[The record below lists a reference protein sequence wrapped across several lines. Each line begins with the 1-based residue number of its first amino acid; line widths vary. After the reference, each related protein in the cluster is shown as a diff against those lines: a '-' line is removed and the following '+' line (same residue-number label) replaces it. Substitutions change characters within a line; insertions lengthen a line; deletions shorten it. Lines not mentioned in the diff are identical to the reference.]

1 MKKLDEKLMGISG
14 SVPPS
19 LHAAMEDARWDYKK
33 NMSQFVRLA
42 VESFAISEGF
52 WSPDDEPKIDESELT
67 DAQRE
72 AIAADEKRA
81 AEAAEAAEA
90 EAEAKAAEDAAAAK
104 AEADAAAKAA
114 ENSQDQGTGDAPA
127 EPTTGDA
134 PAEPTKTTSR
144 SRK

>member
-1 MKKLDEKLMGISG
+1 MKKNTETLMGISG

-52 WSPDDEPKIDESELT
+52 WTPDEPEELDESQLT
-67 DAQRE
+67 DEQRE

-81 AEAAEAAEA
+81 EEAAAA
-90 EAEAKAAEDAAAAK
+90 EAEAKAAEEAAAAK

-114 ENSQDQGTGDAPA
+114 EGTQDQGTGDAPA
-127 EPTTGDA
+127 EPVTGDA

>member
-19 LHAAMEDARWDYKK
+19 LHAAMEDARWGYKK

-52 WSPDDEPKIDESELT
+52 WTPDEPVEVDESTLT

-72 AIAADEKRA
+72 AIAADEAR
-81 AEAAEAAEA
+81 AEAARIEAL
-90 EAEAKAAEDAAAAK
+90 AAEDDAAKAEREAAAK
-104 AEADAAAKAA
+104 AEADAKAA
-114 ENSQDQGTGDAPA
+114 ADAADGDAA
-127 EPTTGDA
+127 DGDA
-134 PAEPTKTTSR
+134 ADDKAAPETETPTKSTSR